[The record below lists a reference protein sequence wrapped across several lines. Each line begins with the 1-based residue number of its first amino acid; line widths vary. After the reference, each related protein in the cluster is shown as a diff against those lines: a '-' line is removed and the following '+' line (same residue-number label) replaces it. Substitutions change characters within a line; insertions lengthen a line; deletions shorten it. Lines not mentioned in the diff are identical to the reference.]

1 MKILTQENQ
10 KSGEMPSAE
19 APGGDTL
26 TEWRDLESRGLAH
39 AQETVL
45 PLWERTGAFRS
56 YSSWIVPGILQTS
69 EYTRAVLQSL
79 ADRRD
84 LTGGTDAAEAARAG
98 RQALLRESGRFFSF
112 VIEESVLRTVVGGP
126 GIMAAQLGR
135 ILTLMSHPAV
145 SLAVIP
151 MSVQRETIW
160 PAEDFVIFGDSQ
172 VNVELT
178 SGYLTVADPRHVE
191 EYEKAF
197 GRLSDLA
204 VRDERACALITDAI
218 RALP

>member
-10 KSGEMPSAE
+10 KSGETPSAE

-26 TEWRDLESRGLAH
+26 TEWRDFESRGLAH

-45 PLWERTGAFRS
+45 PLWKQTAAYRS
-56 YSSWIVPGILQTS
+56 YSSWIVPGMLQTS
-69 EYTRAVLQSL
+69 GYTRAILQSL
-79 ADRRD
+79 AGRRD
-84 LTGGTDAAEAARAG
+84 LPGDTGAAEAARAG

-112 VIEESVLRTVVGGP
+112 VIEESVLLTVISDS
-126 GIMAAQLGR
+126 GIMAAQLGH

-151 MSVQRETIW
+151 MSVQRDAIW

-172 VNVELT
+172 VSVELT

-191 EYEKAF
+191 DYEKAF

-204 VRDERACALITDAI
+204 VRDEQACALITDAI
-218 RALP
+218 RALS